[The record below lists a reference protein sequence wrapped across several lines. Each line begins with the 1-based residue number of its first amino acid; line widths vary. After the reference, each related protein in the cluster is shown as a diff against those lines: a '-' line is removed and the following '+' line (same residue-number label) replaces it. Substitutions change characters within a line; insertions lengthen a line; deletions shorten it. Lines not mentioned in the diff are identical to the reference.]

1 MERAGMDALV
11 LLSAEGFA
19 HATGAAAGVA
29 TMWRRAGA
37 VAVLV
42 PADPG
47 VPEVAVVSDLF
58 AAGFRRASHITDV
71 RESPIWVEAG
81 AIKGLAPEA
90 DAVAELAALWRAEG
104 RGADFAR
111 PETFDA
117 SVTYRHLNEA
127 LAGMGL
133 ARGRIG
139 VEFQALS
146 VADFSAVGDGAFA
159 RRDR

>member
-1 MERAGMDALV
+1 MDALV

-58 AAGFRRASHITDV
+58 DAMD
-71 RESPIWVEAG
+71 
-81 AIKGLAPEA
+81 IKA
-90 DAVAELAALWRAEG
+90 RAE
-104 RGADFAR
+104 AYQNLFA
-111 PETFDA
+111 A
-117 SVTYRHLNEA
+117 A
-127 LAGMGL
+127 K
-133 ARGRIG
+133 
-139 VEFQALS
+139 
-146 VADFSAVGDGAFA
+146 
-159 RRDR
+159 